1 MGKRWR
7 EITEISL
14 LSGIPCAYVPVGL
27 SAIVDFEKKRDQNAR
42 RNLALGPKR

>member
-14 LSGIPCAYVPVGL
+14 LSGIPCAHVPVGL

-42 RNLALGPKR
+42 RNLALGRKH